1 MEQDQEAGLSLFLVF
16 GIIIIGGIAL
26 YTRIRE
32 SRKARHDEAARAAPD
47 DEDKR
52 DG

>member
-16 GIIIIGGIAL
+16 GVIVIGAIAL

-32 SRKARHDEAARAAPD
+32 SRKRYTEKSLAARKSA
-47 DEDKR
+47 DEK
-52 DG
+52 